1 MKFEVDGT
9 AIEVRP
15 RPGQCLRTLL
25 REQGRFAVKKGCDAG
40 DCGACTVLVDGAAV
54 HSCLYPAYRA
64 EGRSVTTAAGLGTAE
79 DPHPVQQRFA
89 AAGAFQCGFCTA
101 GMVVT
106 ASELVREGVTAA
118 ELPDRLKGNLCRC
131 TGYRPIA
138 AAVLDVAA
146 EEPAPPPTPQALR
159 IVAGAEPFTFDTA
172 AAPLFAPPSPRDAS
186 SSVNHGGGPS
196 AYNGDR
202 PPVTHCDGLP
212 GSYGEGSPGSHGGGS
227 PENHGEDPSVNHV
240 EGPSVYNQDAPP
252 SAVLHLAVLTSPHPH
267 ALILSID
274 ATAATAIPGV
284 HLVLTA
290 DDSPAFAFSTARHEL
305 RADDPDDTVILDR
318 VVRFAGQRVAAVV
331 ADSPATARAACR
343 AIRVEYERLPA
354 VFDPEA
360 ALRPEAPKL
369 HGDKTSAARIADT
382 RRNLVAEVHGHAGDL
397 DAGLAEAAAV
407 VTGVWQTPRV
417 QHVHLETHGSIGWID
432 DAGRLVIRTSTQV
445 PFLVRDELCRIFDL
459 PRNRIRVF
467 AARVGGG
474 FGAKQE
480 MLTEDL
486 VALAVLRTGH
496 PVQYEFTRSEQ
507 FTAAPCRHPMRVAV
521 TVGADAGGRLTALA
535 VDVLS
540 DAGAYGNH
548 SAGVLFHSVSESV
561 ALYRCPHKRIDG
573 RAVYTNNLP
582 SGAFRGYG
590 LGQVGFALESALD
603 ELARRLDIDPFDFRR
618 RNVVVPGDALVG
630 GDCGHA
636 DDIGFGSYGL
646 DQCLDLAEA
655 ALRRGNGVR
664 PPAGGRWRV
673 GEGMAAAMIATIPPR
688 GHRATAEAVLLC
700 DGDYEIRVG
709 TAEFGNGTTTVHARL
724 AAAALG
730 TDVSRIR
737 LRHADTDVTEYD
749 TGAFGSTGIV
759 VAGKAVH
766 TACQR
771 LERQILARAAAL
783 SRRDGTLEAEGV
795 RCGERLLTAR
805 ELLAAGPLRATAEHD
820 GTPRSVSFNV
830 HAVRVAVHVDTG
842 AVRILQ
848 SVQAADAG
856 TVLDRRQCRGQVEGG
871 AAQAV
876 GSALYEDMRVEQ
888 GIVTTRTLRHYHIP
902 QLADLPI
909 TEVYFAGTV
918 DALGPLGAKSMSESP
933 YNPVAPALANAVRDA
948 VGVRPYE
955 LPMTADRIWALLRDR
970 D

>member
-1 MKFEVDGT
+1 MKFEVDGH
-9 AIEVRP
+9 AIDAQP

-25 REQGRFAVKKGCDAG
+25 REHGRFAVKKGCDAG
-40 DCGACTVLVDGAAV
+40 DCGACTVLVDGTAMHA
-54 HSCLYPAYRA
+54 CLYPAYRV
-64 EGRSVTTAAGLGTAE
+64 EGRVVTTAAGLGTVA
-79 DPHPVQQRFA
+79 DPHPVQRRFA
-89 AAGAFQCGFCTA
+89 EAGAFQCGFCTA

-106 ASELVREGVTAA
+106 ASELDRDGVTAA

-138 AAVLDVAA
+138 AAVLGVDD
-146 EEPAPPPTPQALR
+146 EPAQPAGPRALR
-159 IVAGAEPFTFDTA
+159 IVTGTEPFTLDTEP
-172 AAPLFAPPSPRDAS
+172 AAPEPGPDHDVDGPPA
-186 SSVNHGGGPS
+186 
-196 AYNGDR
+196 
-202 PPVTHCDGLP
+202 
-212 GSYGEGSPGSHGGGS
+212 
-227 PENHGEDPSVNHV
+227 
-240 EGPSVYNQDAPP
+240 
-252 SAVLHLAVLTSPHPH
+252 AVLHLAVRTSPYPH
-267 ALILSID
+267 ARIVSID
-274 ATAATAIPGV
+274 TAAAEAIPGV
-284 HLVLTA
+284 CAVLTA
-290 DDSPAFAFSTARHEL
+290 DDSPAFTFSTARHQL
-305 RADDPDDTVILDR
+305 REDDPDDTVILDR

-331 ADSPATARAACR
+331 AETLDIARAACR
-343 AIRVEYERLPA
+343 ALRIEYEQLPA

-360 ALRPEAPKL
+360 ALRAEAPKL
-369 HGDKTSAARIADT
+369 HGDKPVASRIADT
-382 RRNLVAEVHGHAGDL
+382 GRNLVAEVHGRTGDL
-397 DAGLAEAAAV
+397 EAGSAAAAAV
-407 VTGVWQTPRV
+407 VTGVWRTPRV

-432 DAGRLVIRTSTQV
+432 DTGRLVIRTSTQV
-445 PFLVRDELCRIFDL
+445 PFLVRDELCRVFAL
-459 PRNRIRVF
+459 PRNRIRVL

-486 VALAVLRTGH
+486 VALAVLRTGA
-496 PVQYEFTRSEQ
+496 PVQYEFTRSDQ
-507 FTAAPCRHPMRVAV
+507 FTSAPCRHPMRVAV
-521 TVGADAGGRLTALA
+521 TAGADADGRLTALA

-561 ALYRCPHKRIDG
+561 ALYRCPNKRIDG

-590 LGQVGFALESALD
+590 LGQVGFALESAMD
-603 ELARRLDIDPFDFRR
+603 ELARRLGIDPFEFRR
-618 RNVVVPGDALVG
+618 RNVVVPGDDLIG
-630 GDCGHA
+630 GFCTP
-636 DDIGFGSYGL
+636 DDDLGFGSYGL

-664 PPAGGRWRV
+664 PPAGRWRI

-709 TAEFGNGTTTVHARL
+709 TAEFGNGSTTVHARL
-724 AAAALG
+724 AAAALH

-737 LRHADTDVTEYD
+737 LRHADTDVTEHD

-766 TACQR
+766 TACTR

-783 SRRDGTLEAEGV
+783 SDRDGTLAAEGV
-795 RCGERLLTAR
+795 YCGDRLLTAG

-820 GTPRSVSFNV
+820 GSPRSVSFNV
-830 HAVRVAVHVDTG
+830 HAVRVAVHADTG
-842 AVRILQ
+842 VVRILQ

-856 TVLDRRQCRGQVEGG
+856 TVLDARQCRGQVEGG
-871 AAQAV
+871 AAQAI
-876 GSALYEDMRVEQ
+876 GSALYEDMRVEN
-888 GIVTTRTLRHYHIP
+888 GVVGAKTLRHYHIP

-909 TEVYFAGTV
+909 TEVLFADTT

-948 VGVRPYE
+948 IGVRPYE
-955 LPMTADRIWALLRDR
+955 LPMTADRIWSLLDEKA
-970 D
+970 